1 MTITKRYVELMG
13 GTITLESRKG
23 VGSAF
28 TVEIP
33 LELTDSIRPSV
44 PDQPPAEV
52 SLEGVRVLMAE
63 DDDLNA
69 EIAEM
74 LLEEQ
79 GMQVTRAV
87 GGVEAVEL
95 FSTYPAGTFD
105 LVLMD
110 IMMPRMNGYDAARAI
125 RQMTERPD
133 GRTIPIV
140 AMTANAFAEDI
151 QDAID
156 AGMNEHLSKP
166 IDPKLFV
173 RGAAKVHP
181 SVRAEGLNAA
191 KGLLSGLDTPFSSAL
206 YCEC

>member
-63 DDDLNA
+63 DNDLNA

-140 AMTANAFAEDI
+140 AMTVNAFAEDI

-191 KGLLSGLDTPFSSAL
+191 KRLLSGLDTPFSSAL

>member
-63 DDDLNA
+63 DNDLNA

-79 GMQVTRAV
+79 GMQVTRTV
-87 GGVEAVEL
+87 DGVEAVEL

-140 AMTANAFAEDI
+140 AMTANAFAEDV
-151 QDAID
+151 QAALE

>member
-63 DDDLNA
+63 DNDLNA

-87 GGVEAVEL
+87 DGVEAVEL

>member
-63 DDDLNA
+63 DNDLNA

-87 GGVEAVEL
+87 DGVEAVEL

-206 YCEC
+206 YCER

>member
-63 DDDLNA
+63 DNDLNA

-87 GGVEAVEL
+87 DGVEAVEL

-181 SVRAEGLNAA
+181 SVRAEGLNVA

-206 YCEC
+206 YCER

>member
-63 DDDLNA
+63 DNDLNA

-87 GGVEAVEL
+87 DGVEAVEL

-156 AGMNEHLSKP
+156 AGMNGYIAKP
-166 IDPKLFV
+166 V
-173 RGAAKVHP
+173 SAKNIVE
-181 SVRAEGLNAA
+181 VLG
-191 KGLLSGLDTPFSSAL
+191 GIG
-206 YCEC
+206 